1 MSMRENRNILV
12 LKSDFLRESSKVV
25 WQRTRNKER
34 RTDIHESGQKELHLS
49 SPLISSSSM
58 LSECLLKIQ
67 IKNTIR
73 DDSIQSEKGSTDH
86 EKGLRNLVREIRKS
100 MVYSETSL
108 LVEDWLLKSLQFAS
122 NFFFFFYLWRS
133 QQKLAGSYNFTYQR

>member
-1 MSMRENRNILV
+1 
-12 LKSDFLRESSKVV
+12 
-25 WQRTRNKER
+25 
-34 RTDIHESGQKELHLS
+34 
-49 SPLISSSSM
+49 M

-100 MVYSETSL
+100 MGILREIKQKTMSM
-108 LVEDWLLKSLQFAS
+108 LQ
-122 NFFFFFYLWRS
+122 
-133 QQKLAGSYNFTYQR
+133 